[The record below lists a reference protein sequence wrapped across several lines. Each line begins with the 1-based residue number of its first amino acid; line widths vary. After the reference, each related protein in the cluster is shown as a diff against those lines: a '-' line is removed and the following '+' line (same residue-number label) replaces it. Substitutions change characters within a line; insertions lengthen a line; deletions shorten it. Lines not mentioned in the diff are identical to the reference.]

1 MNRRQFIASSAA
13 LTTGALLARHEMFAS
28 TALLKNVGI
37 GLFSL
42 PKVLEKDFAA
52 GIRLLGDMGYREA
65 ELYGPYP
72 FSAKAALDRWA
83 SITPQLGFSGSG
95 FFGKSAKEVKA
106 IFNEN
111 KIKIPSIHTDL
122 ETLRHNMSQ
131 LGEAGET
138 LGFTYV
144 VLPAIPPE
152 SRKTLDDYKKISV
165 EFNKIGEEAKKAGLK
180 FAYHNHG
187 YGLHEM
193 EGKVPLQL
201 ILENTDPKL
210 VFLEMDLYWT
220 VAGGADPITY
230 LKKYKGR
237 YVMMHVKN
245 MKKLVRF
252 SGDGSDPAQWIELF
266 PYMAT
271 ADDNV
276 LDLKSILTAA
286 QQSGVK
292 HFFVEQDMVKDP
304 EIALKKSIDY
314 LKSL

>member
-1 MNRRQFIASSAA
+1 MNRRQFIASSA
-13 LTTGALLARHEMFAS
+13 LTTGALLVGHEGFSA
-28 TALLKNVGI
+28 TAILKNVGI

-42 PKVLEKDFAA
+42 PKLLEQDFGK
-52 GIRLLGDMGYREA
+52 GIHLLAEMGYREA

-72 FSAKAALDRWA
+72 FSAQAAKDRWA
-83 SITPQLGFSGSG
+83 TITPQLGFSGSG
-95 FFGKSAKEVKA
+95 FFGKSMKKVQA
-106 IFNEN
+106 IFKEN
-111 KIKIPSIHTDL
+111 KIKVPSIHTDL
-122 ETLRHNMSQ
+122 ETLRHNMGQ
-131 LGEAGET
+131 LGEAAQT
-138 LGFTYV
+138 IGFRYV

-152 SRKTLDDYKKISV
+152 NRKTLDDYKKISE
-165 EFNKIGEEAKKAGLK
+165 EFNQIGEQAKKSGLR

-187 YGLHEM
+187 YGLQEM
-193 EGKVPLQL
+193 NGVMPLQL
-201 ILENTDPKL
+201 ILEKTDPDL

-220 VAGGADPITY
+220 VAGGADPIEY
-230 LKKYKGR
+230 LKKYPNR

-245 MKKLVRF
+245 MKKKVRF

-271 ADDNV
+271 ADDGV

-286 QQSGVK
+286 QKSGVK